1 MLWRN
6 KFSWGFNGCLIR
18 CSTESISGKAS
29 YMVCIKWCMYTISLH
44 LVQRKKGSIIDE
56 LKKGFLSESIF
67 FSLGTISYDDILE
80 EINQIELLDDNILK
94 EMVQHEKLD
103 LFNDV

>member
-1 MLWRN
+1 
-6 KFSWGFNGCLIR
+6 
-18 CSTESISGKAS
+18 
-29 YMVCIKWCMYTISLH
+29 MYTISLH

-56 LKKGFLSESIF
+56 LKKGFLSELIF

-94 EMVQHEKLD
+94 EMVRHEKLD
-103 LFNDV
+103 LFNDVKSNQALRSQTYYYV

>member
-1 MLWRN
+1 
-6 KFSWGFNGCLIR
+6 
-18 CSTESISGKAS
+18 
-29 YMVCIKWCMYTISLH
+29 MYTISLH

-56 LKKGFLSESIF
+56 LKKGFLFESIF

>member
-1 MLWRN
+1 
-6 KFSWGFNGCLIR
+6 
-18 CSTESISGKAS
+18 
-29 YMVCIKWCMYTISLH
+29 MYTISLH
-44 LVQRKKGSIIDE
+44 LVQRKKGSIIGE

>member
-1 MLWRN
+1 
-6 KFSWGFNGCLIR
+6 
-18 CSTESISGKAS
+18 
-29 YMVCIKWCMYTISLH
+29 MYTISLH

-56 LKKGFLSESIF
+56 LKRGFLSESIF

-94 EMVQHEKLD
+94 EMVRHEKLD
-103 LFNDV
+103 LFNDVQSNQASHSQTYYYV